1 MLLLWFI
8 SQFAFFYWKREE
20 GVSWNKESQDAKS
33 KHNNGKKDLV
43 CKAYL
48 MLRIAW
54 LKFSTLNLI
63 KYYITVPAVFRSRHQ
78 IFLSY
83 VLWLIRQS
91 RRNEGLFRI
100 LFVKWPFT
108 VHRLISRK
116 NVFFL
121 RSHAVLQNF
130 SSLLAVT
137 SLHNSYF
144 NLTFAAN
151 KFFLFWLTHW
161 RKKKKKRKEE
171 ICIKAAKPS
180 TALRR
185 VTNISI
191 F

>member
-20 GVSWNKESQDAKS
+20 GVSSNKESQDAKS

-63 KYYITVPAVFRSRHQ
+63 KYYITVPAVFRSQHQ

-83 VLWLIRQS
+83 LLWLIRQS

-100 LFVKWPFT
+100 LFVKWAFA
-108 VHRLISRK
+108 VHRLIPRK
-116 NVFFL
+116 NVFFFKIS
-121 RSHAVLQNF
+121 RSFTKLFFTF
-130 SSLLAVT
+130 SSDIIA
-137 SLHNSYF
+137 
-144 NLTFAAN
+144 
-151 KFFLFWLTHW
+151 
-161 RKKKKKRKEE
+161 
-171 ICIKAAKPS
+171 
-180 TALRR
+180 
-185 VTNISI
+185 
-191 F
+191 